1 MTGRHETVI
10 RNTYGL
16 TPMTVPIVAA
26 ASFCGTALVFHIIS
40 IIVAARRCRP
50 RPAAPSG
57 REGAAAPPVSIVR
70 PVCGLDNFLEET
82 LRTSFE
88 LDYPRYELIFCVAS
102 MRDPAIAV
110 VQRLIAAHPH
120 SDARLLIGDDQVSQ
134 NPKLN
139 NCVKGWR
146 AAKHDWIVMADS
158 NVLMPRD
165 YIRRLLAAWRPDTGL
180 VCSPPVG
187 CRPAGFWAGLEC
199 AFLNTYQVRAQYVAD
214 ALGLGFAQGKTMLWR
229 RTDLESAG
237 GIGALGAELAEDA
250 ASTKIVRAA
259 GLRVRLAA
267 PPFEQPLGRRRMME
281 VWRRQ
286 TRWARLRRSSFPRYF
301 VPEIVSGAVFPLIA
315 AGYVAGAAGVSV
327 LGTIVLLGLI
337 WYGAEIALAKAAQWP
352 LPPLYALQALLRDL
366 LLPILWFDAWIGTD
380 FVWRGHQM
388 SIAAGAPAP

>member
-1 MTGRHETVI
+1 
-10 RNTYGL
+10 
-16 TPMTVPIVAA
+16 MTVPAVVA
-26 ASFCGTALVFHIIS
+26 ASFCGTAFVFHIVSTAI
-40 IIVAARRCRP
+40 AARRCRP
-50 RPAAPSG
+50 RPAAPSKPPPFPPPLAGEG
-57 REGAAAPPVSIVR
+57 REGAAVPPVSIVR

-88 LDYPRYELIFCVAS
+88 LDYPKYELIFCVAS
-102 MRDPAIAV
+102 TRDPAIAV

-120 SDARLLIGDDQVSQ
+120 SDARLLVGDDRVSQ

-158 NVLMPRD
+158 NVLMPPD
-165 YIRRLLAAWRPDTGL
+165 YIRRLLATWQPDTGL

-187 CRPAGFWAGLEC
+187 CRPVGFWAGLEC

-229 RTDLESAG
+229 RADLEGAG
-237 GIGALGAELAEDA
+237 RISALGAELAEDA

-259 GLRVRLAA
+259 GLRVRLTA
-267 PPFEQPLGRRRMME
+267 PPFEQPLGRRRMIE

-286 TRWARLRRSSFPRYF
+286 TRWARLRRSSFPGYF
-301 VPEIVSGAVFPLIA
+301 IPEIIGGALFPLIA
-315 AGYVAGAAGVSV
+315 AGYAACAADVAVLAAVV
-327 LGTIVLLGLI
+327 PLALV

-366 LLPILWFDAWIGTD
+366 LLPVLWFDAWIGTD

-388 SIAAGAPAP
+388 SIAADAPAP